1 MNLQLQKIYF
11 KNWKCY
17 KEQTIKFSLDLKTN
31 VYNKKNVLVIYGKNG
46 AGKTSLQ
53 EGILWCLYGE
63 DAISRQKLDRCFN
76 RINVQTNPQLELLVQ
91 LTFTD
96 SQHIYDIQRVAKRVK
111 RGLAFFSEVKEANF
125 YKDNILKQDAR
136 ERIETLLPRSCRE
149 FFFFDGTKIKEYA
162 KLTHTEETRQAIER
176 TLGIPELRNLRD
188 DAEGAVQKFK
198 TQLKDAT
205 KTSQK
210 LQKVIGELALV
221 QQEHISKQT
230 QIEKYQE
237 DLKQEEKF
245 LKDAELRGSE
255 IEELVT
261 KQEQIKKDEKQKQDW
276 DKKVKELDS
285 TIATAIQNSPI
296 SILSELIRETKD
308 DIQSKAITKTRL
320 SVNVNLLKELINE
333 KNCVCG
339 RCIDDDA
346 RFYLQQ
352 EINSLEQNNQAS
364 KEAIELQEIY
374 SDLQNL
380 TKFQLLDL
388 NNLLQRRNI
397 IQEDIDEIAQKIK
410 RIQQETQDFDTQEA
424 KKNWQQQGQAKEKIN
439 NLKESIERIRQ
450 ENQILQ
456 QKAKQL
462 KSQREQLANQNKSTA
477 TLNKQLILAEKLQQ
491 ATDELINWH
500 IDNRRQTIEKETS
513 KIHRQII
520 NKPDEYTGVQV
531 KSDYTL
537 EINHVNEYSII
548 PEDISDGEKEALAFS
563 FIVGLNLASNTAAL
577 LMMDTP
583 FGNLDSE
590 HQQNIIKSIA
600 KIPSQVILLATD
612 RDLPDNL
619 YQELKPY
626 IAQTHKVS
634 RLNGSE
640 DTSIVE
646 VVE

>member
-1 MNLQLQKIYF
+1 MNLQLQKVYF

-17 KEQTIKFSLDLKTN
+17 KEQTIEFNLDSETN
-31 VYNKKNVLVIYGKNG
+31 IDKRKNVLVLYGQNG

-63 DAISRQKLDRCFN
+63 DAIARQKLACYFN
-76 RINVQTNPQLELLVQ
+76 RINVRSNPELELLVK
-91 LTFTD
+91 LTFID
-96 SQHIYDIQRVAKRVK
+96 SQHIYEIQRVARRVK
-111 RGLAFFSEVKEANF
+111 RGLSFFAEVGEASFKKNN
-125 YKDNILKQDAR
+125 KLKQDAK
-136 ERIETLLPRSCRE
+136 ERIETLLPRCCRE

-176 TLGIPELRNLRD
+176 TLGIPEIRNLRD
-188 DAEGAVQKFK
+188 DAEGTVKNFK
-198 TQLKDAT
+198 TQLKKAK
-205 KTSQK
+205 KTGEK
-210 LQKVIGELALV
+210 LQQVIGELASI
-221 QQEHISKQT
+221 QQEYASKQT

-237 DLKQEEKF
+237 DLKQEEIF

-255 IEELVT
+255 IEELAT
-261 KQEQIKKDEKQKQDW
+261 KQEQIKKDERQKQDW
-276 DKKVKELDS
+276 EKEVKELDS
-285 TIATAIQNSPI
+285 KILTAIQNSPI
-296 SILSELIRETKD
+296 SMLSELIRETKD
-308 DIQSKAITKTRL
+308 DIQSKTITKTRL

-333 KNCVCG
+333 KTCVCG
-339 RCIDDDA
+339 RCLDDDA

-352 EINSLEQNNQAS
+352 EINSLEQNNKAS
-364 KEAIELQEIY
+364 KESLELQEIY
-374 SDLQNL
+374 SDLQNI
-380 TKFQLLDL
+380 TKVKPLELDK
-388 NNLLQRRNI
+388 LLQKRDVL
-397 IQEDIDEIAQKIK
+397 QDDIDELKQKIK
-410 RIQQETQDFDTQEA
+410 RLHEETQNFNNQETQ
-424 KKNWQQQGQAKEKIN
+424 KIWQQQGKAKEKIR
-439 NLKESIERIRQ
+439 NLKESIERIRKEAEQ
-450 ENQILQ
+450 LQ
-456 QKAKQL
+456 QKAKKF
-462 KSQREQLANQNKSTA
+462 KSQREQLANENKSTA
-477 TLNKQLILAEKLQQ
+477 TLNKQLILAEGLQQ
-491 ATDELINWH
+491 AAEELIDWH

-520 NKPDEYTGVQV
+520 NKPDEYIGVQV

-537 EINHVNEYSII
+537 QINHVNEYSII

-626 IAQTHKVS
+626 IAQTHRVS
-634 RLNGSE
+634 RLDGSE
-640 DTSIVE
+640 DASIVE